1 MRTPPSDGLAA
12 ATDLQVG
19 AAFPLLDERAVG
31 GVRRHDSAH
40 RVALTAGREWFK
52 PWRTVTGEGLAEGDV
67 SELEVMVQ
75 GVFSPDRLL
84 PLVHDFIVFEDDGGP
99 RVKKV
104 AG

>member
-1 MRTPPSDGLAA
+1 
-12 ATDLQVG
+12 
-19 AAFPLLDERAVG
+19 
-31 GVRRHDSAH
+31 
-40 RVALTAGREWFK
+40 
-52 PWRTVTGEGLAEGDV
+52 
-67 SELEVMVQ
+67 MVQ